1 MPNTGL
7 GQRLAARIKAKG
19 YGAPGTKFG
28 INVSEFALDH
38 RYNQGS
44 LFKWLNDTVLPD
56 YAMMLRL
63 ARDLDT
69 SPAWLH
75 YGDQQPTTKPRRPTA
90 GRGGIRVQKPQEV
103 DATSSLKEKH
113 TTSGVSARK
122 DAALC
127 QSRGQTM
134 ARRLLRPAPTVASG
148 GHRRVA

>member
-19 YGAPGTKFG
+19 YGDPSAKFG
-28 INVSEFALDH
+28 IKVSEFAFDH
-38 RYNQGS
+38 RYREGS
-44 LFKWLNDTVLPD
+44 LFKWLKGTATPD
-56 YAMMLRL
+56 YDMILRL

-69 SPAWLH
+69 APGWLH
-75 YGDQQPTTKPRRPTA
+75 YGDEPASKPRRPTA
-90 GRGGIRVQKPQEV
+90 GRGGVRAQKPQEV

-122 DAALC
+122 DATLC